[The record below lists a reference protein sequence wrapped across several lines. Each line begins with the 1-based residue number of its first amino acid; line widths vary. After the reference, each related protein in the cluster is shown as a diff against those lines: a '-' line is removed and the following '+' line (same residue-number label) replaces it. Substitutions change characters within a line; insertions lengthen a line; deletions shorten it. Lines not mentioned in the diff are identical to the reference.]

1 MNSEPFLSN
10 TNSLHYHEIA
20 CVKAF
25 RLVCD
30 TSLFLSLLD
39 IQVLIEAPS
48 GSLFNTTHAA

>member
-10 TNSLHYHEIA
+10 TNSLHYREIA

-30 TSLFLSLLD
+30 TSLFLSLID
-39 IQVLIEAPS
+39 SQVLTEARS